1 MNKIVENMV
10 NRRSVRSF
18 TEEKVD
24 VEILKEIVKCGLYA
38 PSSKNKQSWH
48 FTVIQNQE
56 ILETFNK
63 DTKDA
68 IKKYATEK
76 VTDESKLKKLMSRAN
91 NDEYDTFYKAPVAII
106 VSIDKSNKSSL
117 KDCAVASQNL
127 MLAAE
132 SFGLGSCW
140 MSFMKHLFNLDKVKG
155 AEYYKKFE
163 IPENHVPAYAIVIG
177 HKRSKD
183 IKVMD
188 RRENTVMYLL

>member
-1 MNKIVENMV
+1 MNKIVENML

-18 TEEKVD
+18 TDEKVD
-24 VEILKEIVKCGLYA
+24 EEILKEIVKCGLYA

-68 IKKYATEK
+68 IKKYATGK
-76 VTDESKLKKLMSRAN
+76 VTDEAKLKKLMSRAN
-91 NDEYDTFYKAPVAII
+91 SDEYDTFYKAPVAIV
-106 VSIDKSNKSSL
+106 VSIDKSNKSSV
-117 KDCAVASQNL
+117 KDCAIASQNL

-140 MSFMKHLFNLDKVKG
+140 MSFMKHLFNLDEIKG
-155 AEYYKKFE
+155 AKYYKKFE

-177 HKRSKD
+177 HKSSKD

-188 RRENTVMYLL
+188 RREDTVTYLL

>member
-1 MNKIVENMV
+1 MNKIIENMI
-10 NRRSVRSF
+10 NRRSIRNF
-18 TEEKVD
+18 TSEKVD
-24 VEILKEIVKCGLYA
+24 ENILKEIVKAGLYA

-68 IKKYATEK
+68 IKKYASEK
-76 VTDESKLKKLMSRAN
+76 VIDEAKLKKLTSRAN
-91 NDEYDTFYKAPVAII
+91 NDNYDTFYKAPVAII
-106 VSIDKSNKSSL
+106 ISTDKSNKSSI
-117 KDCAVASQNL
+117 KDCAVASENL

-155 AEYYKKFE
+155 SQYYKMFD
-163 IPENHVPAYAIVIG
+163 IPENFTPAYAIVIG
-177 HKRSKD
+177 HKANETTK
-183 IKVMD
+183 IME
-188 RRENTVMYLL
+188 RRENTVTYLL